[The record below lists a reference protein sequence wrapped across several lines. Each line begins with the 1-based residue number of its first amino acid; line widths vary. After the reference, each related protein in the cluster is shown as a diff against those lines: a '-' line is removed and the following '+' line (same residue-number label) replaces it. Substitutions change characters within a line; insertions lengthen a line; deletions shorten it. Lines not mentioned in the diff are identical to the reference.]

1 MERCWFVRLYLSPM
15 NIQTSWL
22 SVMRIKPSDSKW
34 GSWKQVTRE
43 KKSALSWENSHLLF
57 MSFGHG
63 PFISP
68 IISQLQDTDS
78 MSFAKIMLLLLALHM
93 AYKACL
99 TSTLTNTFLTYAGGM
114 GLIQVVSFITVADI
128 ALSCVVTNPVA
139 ANIRVDLALIYL
151 WARRETGEH

>member
-1 MERCWFVRLYLSPM
+1 
-15 NIQTSWL
+15 
-22 SVMRIKPSDSKW
+22 
-34 GSWKQVTRE
+34 
-43 KKSALSWENSHLLF
+43 

-99 TSTLTNTFLTYAGGM
+99 TSALTNTFLTYAGGL
-114 GLIQVVSFITVADI
+114 GLIQVVAFITVADI

>member
-1 MERCWFVRLYLSPM
+1 
-15 NIQTSWL
+15 
-22 SVMRIKPSDSKW
+22 
-34 GSWKQVTRE
+34 
-43 KKSALSWENSHLLF
+43 

-68 IISQLQDTDS
+68 IIFQLQDTDP

-93 AYKACL
+93 AYKA
-99 TSTLTNTFLTYAGGM
+99 STLTNTFLTYAGGL

-128 ALSCVVTNPVA
+128 ALSCVVTNPMA